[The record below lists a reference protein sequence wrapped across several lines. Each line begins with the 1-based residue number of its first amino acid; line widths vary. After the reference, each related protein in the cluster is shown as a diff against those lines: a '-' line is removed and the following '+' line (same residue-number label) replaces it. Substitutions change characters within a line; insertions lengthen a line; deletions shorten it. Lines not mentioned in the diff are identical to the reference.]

1 MKKLILLSLSLLLC
15 ACSPKPSHNLIT
27 IEHKL
32 GTTQVTENPEK
43 IAVFDMGILDILNGV
58 NIKAGAVPKASL
70 PEALIDYNGEEIVDG
85 GTLFEP
91 DYERLAEYQ
100 PDVIIISGRASKNYD
115 TLSEIAP
122 TIYIGTGS
130 SEGGLIASIEENI
143 KDLEVL
149 FPQTNFRTNFDE
161 ARKSVESL
169 HALTSSLDYK
179 TMFLLANG
187 GAISSYGPGSR
198 YDHVFNEF
206 GFKPVSETFEDSTHG
221 DKLSFE
227 LVFKINPDVLIIM
240 DRGAITGSDVLAKEL
255 LDNEFIQR
263 TKAYKENRIIF
274 VDPQTWYLTE
284 GGLNAVNSAT
294 KELLNG
300 LD

>member
-1 MKKLILLSLSLLLC
+1 MKKLILMTLTLMLC
-15 ACSPKPSHNLIT
+15 ACSPKTTHKQIT

-32 GTTQVTENPEK
+32 GTTQIAENPKK
-43 IAVFDMGILDILNGV
+43 IAVFDMGILDILDGV
-58 NIKAGAVPKASL
+58 EIQVGAVPKASL
-70 PEALIDYNGEEIVDG
+70 PQALDKYKDETIVDA

-91 DYERLAEYQ
+91 NYESLAEYQ

-122 TIYIGTGS
+122 TLYLGTGS
-130 SEGGLIASIEENI
+130 SEEGLIASIEENI
-143 KDLEVL
+143 KDLEIL
-149 FPQTNFRTNFDE
+149 FPQTDFRSNFDE
-161 ARKSVESL
+161 AKKNVESL
-169 HALTSSLDYK
+169 NALTSSLDYK
-179 TMFLLANG
+179 TMFILANG

-206 GFKPVSETFEDSTHG
+206 GFKPVSETFKESTHG

-227 LVFKINPDVLIIM
+227 LVSKINPDILIIM
-240 DRGAITGSDVLAKEL
+240 DRGAIAGSDVLAKEL
-255 LDNEFIQR
+255 LENEFIQN
-263 TKAYKENRIIF
+263 TSAYKENRIIF

-284 GGLNAVNSAT
+284 GGINAINSAT